1 MAYADASDIE
11 ARWRALSADEETRA
25 DALLDD
31 ASAILNKLVKV
42 DESDTEQA
50 ELLKIVCCDMVIRSL
65 SSTAGAG
72 IDQSSMTAGPY
83 SQSFHFVNPS
93 GDLYLTKME
102 KRLLGIATGYIGSI
116 QPMIGGDH
124 AGC

>member
-31 ASAILNKLVKV
+31 ASAILTKLVKV

-65 SSTAGAG
+65 SSTVGAG
-72 IDQSSMTAGPY
+72 IDQTSITGGPY

-102 KRLLGIATGYIGSI
+102 RRLLGIATGYIGSI
-116 QPMIGGDH
+116 RPMIGGDH